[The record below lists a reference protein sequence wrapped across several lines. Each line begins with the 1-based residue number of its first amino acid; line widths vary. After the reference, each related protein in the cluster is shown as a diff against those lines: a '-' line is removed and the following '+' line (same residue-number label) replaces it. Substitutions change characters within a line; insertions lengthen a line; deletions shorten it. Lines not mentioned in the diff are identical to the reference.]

1 MLIAFDICI
10 AQQNICIDEFEDKNT
25 IVISEDEYSI
35 KRRLSIP
42 GRVCP
47 DRMLAIFIWYEM
59 KNVWGIVSAFIHLPK
74 MFLST
79 YFPII

>member
-10 AQQNICIDEFEDKNT
+10 AQQNICIDEFEDENT
-25 IVISEDEYSI
+25 IVISEDKYSI

-47 DRMLAIFIWYEM
+47 DQMLAIFI
-59 KNVWGIVSAFIHLPK
+59 
-74 MFLST
+74 
-79 YFPII
+79 